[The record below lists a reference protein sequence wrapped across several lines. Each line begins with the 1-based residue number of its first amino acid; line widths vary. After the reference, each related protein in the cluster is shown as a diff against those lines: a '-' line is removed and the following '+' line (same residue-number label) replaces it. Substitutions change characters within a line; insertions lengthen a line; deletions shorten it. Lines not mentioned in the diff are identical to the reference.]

1 LKNRG
6 ARDGGLYFRKR
17 QGLKQKKKDILL
29 NIFELAWTAG

>member
-17 QGLKQKKKDILL
+17 HGLKKKKKDLL
-29 NIFELAWTAG
+29 VNTFELPWTVG